1 MAKVMNDGREE
12 EVDCGGGGGGSE
24 VGHRRTAI
32 VLSRVSSTITTDIR
46 LLSAGNSHLKYQT
59 LLKPLVI
66 STLPLYL
73 ILNAAYISLWK
84 CDISP
89 FEACSDPAKDQSGV
103 RLGMGGGLTFGN
115 AIRDCLYV
123 FVFVSNHLLVCFSVC
138 LLQVGGGRLG

>member
-1 MAKVMNDGREE
+1 MW
-12 EVDCGGGGGGSE
+12 
-24 VGHRRTAI
+24 RRRRR
-32 VLSRVSSTITTDIR
+32 RVRGWTQTDSYCLQPCRAQFTTDIR

-59 LLKPLVI
+59 LLTPLVI

-73 ILNAAYISLWK
+73 ILNAAYNSLWK